1 MKAGL
6 IWPRGRVHISNNRN
20 PVFQECCFFTGIFFA
35 IQARTIFCCSVVRTK
50 EHSVIVL
57 TVSNMLRFWK
67 GCSMSI
73 ILHILCRNIGFS
85 KRGTAPLKG
94 GLDMWKCTL
103 RSFKGHGATFQWILM
118 NHESFIFCLDIA
130 PAKTHGIAP
139 KEDYSYSEGYDCFEY
154 CICWQVWGCCN
165 YVEVI

>member
-20 PVFQECCFFTGIFFA
+20 PVFQECCSFTGIFFA

-94 GLDMWKCTL
+94 GLDCGNAHCVP
-103 RSFKGHGATFQWILM
+103 SKGMVQLFNEYLWIMNTSYFVWILP
-118 NHESFIFCLDIA
+118 LQK
-130 PAKTHGIAP
+130 PHGIAP